1 MESEIS
7 FLDYYYNLLNDFN
20 IIYNPKKIYNAKISN
35 YFYEIKKILLND
47 VKKKYILI

>member
-20 IIYNPKKIYNAKISN
+20 IIYNQ
-35 YFYEIKKILLND
+35 
-47 VKKKYILI
+47 KKYIMQKYQIIFMK